1 MASIL
6 KSNRD
11 QKFGLLLPEIIISL
25 SWKKIACIVAK
36 IQTAVIYWGCF
47 VEYKSERYQKAVN
60 IVDVMEQSSFAKM
73 MRKGLAI
80 HELNQQFTRTFPPQ
94 FLGKFRIGAIK
105 GDTLFIEVANAVV
118 RQGILFRQ
126 AELLALVQQDYP
138 QVEKFEIRINP
149 AF

>member
-1 MASIL
+1 M
-6 KSNRD
+6 
-11 QKFGLLLPEIIISL
+11 
-25 SWKKIACIVAK
+25 
-36 IQTAVIYWGCF
+36 
-47 VEYKSERYQKAVN
+47 EYKSERYQKAVN

-80 HELNQQFTRTFPPQ
+80 HELNQQFTHTFPPQ

-105 GDTLFIEVANAVV
+105 GDTLFIEVTNAVV